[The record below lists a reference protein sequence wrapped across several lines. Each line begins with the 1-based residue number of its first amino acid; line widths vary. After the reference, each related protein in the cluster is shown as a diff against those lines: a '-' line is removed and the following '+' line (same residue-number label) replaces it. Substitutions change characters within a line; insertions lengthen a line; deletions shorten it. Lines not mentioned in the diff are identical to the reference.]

1 MSCMEMIDA
10 DLLNRI
16 RSQKPLIHNI
26 TNVVV
31 TAFTA
36 NGLLALGASPVMA
49 YAKEEVADMAK
60 LSQALVLN
68 IGTLQ
73 TDVVEAMIIAGKSAN
88 RHGVPVI
95 FDPVGVG
102 STPYRLEMAQKIL
115 SEVNVSVIRGNAG
128 EISGLTGQTGL
139 TKGVDA
145 QEEETAGLVENAA
158 ACAKSFKAVVAMTG
172 KEDLITDGST
182 HYLVQNG
189 HPLLMKVTGTGCL
202 LSSVLGAFTAVG
214 ANHLQAVVTGV
225 AAYGVAGELAAE
237 ETGEKGPGSFQTAFL
252 DQLHWVTDKDLQ
264 SMARVQK
271 VNP

>member
-1 MSCMEMIDA
+1 MNAMDA
-10 DLLNRI
+10 DLLHKI

-49 YAKEEVADMAK
+49 YAREEVADMAK

-68 IGTLQ
+68 IGTLHAE
-73 TDVVEAMIIAGKSAN
+73 VVEAMIIAGKSAN
-88 RHGVPVI
+88 QHGVPVI

-102 STPYRLEMAQKIL
+102 STPYRLEMAKKIL
-115 SEVNVSVIRGNAG
+115 SAVDVSIIRGNAG
-128 EISGLTGQTGL
+128 EISGLIGKSGL

-145 QEEETAGLVENAA
+145 LDEEAANLTEYAA
-158 ACAKSFKAVVAMTG
+158 ACAQEFQAVVAMTG

-189 HPLLMKVTGTGCL
+189 HPLLMKVTGIGCL
-202 LSSVLGAFTAVG
+202 LSSVLGAFAAVEE
-214 ANHLQAVVTGV
+214 NHLQAAVSGV
-225 AAYGVAGELAAE
+225 ATYGVAGELAAK
-237 ETGEKGPGSFQTAFL
+237 ETAEKGPGSFQKAFL
-252 DQLHWVTDKDLQ
+252 DQLHLVSFEDLQ
-264 SMARVQK
+264 TLARVQK
-271 VNP
+271 LN

>member
-1 MSCMEMIDA
+1 MPRKRWLTWPSSA
-10 DLLNRI
+10 SARFKYRHASNRRGGSHDHCRQI
-16 RSQKPLIHNI
+16 SQP
-26 TNVVV
+26 
-31 TAFTA
+31 AR
-36 NGLLALGASPVMA
+36 GS
-49 YAKEEVADMAK
+49 
-60 LSQALVLN
+60 
-68 IGTLQ
+68 
-73 TDVVEAMIIAGKSAN
+73 
-88 RHGVPVI
+88 VI

-128 EISGLTGQTGL
+128 EYFRIDRSDRIDQRRGC
-139 TKGVDA
+139 A
-145 QEEETAGLVENAA
+145 EEETAGLVENAA

-225 AAYGVAGELAAE
+225 AAYGVAGELAALKQ
-237 ETGEKGPGSFQTAFL
+237 EKRPRIFQTACWINCIGL
-252 DQLHWVTDKDLQ
+252 LTKICNQWPGCK
-264 SMARVQK
+264 R
-271 VNP
+271 